1 MEYSFA
7 PSHSSEPLRKALKC
21 TLNLKKDV
29 EEVSD
34 EVTDQP
40 CFHFH
45 EFDISCLSKFVKI
58 QKNYLHLLWLRF
70 FAWSTPSPHHARKSF
85 SKSFNIRHGDGKM
98 TLQKLIISRGR
109 NSLKFGVRHKSCS
122 PHYAPEISE
131 FHFFLTVCQEWKYFA
146 IRTLKIGSQ
155 LSFDLSAGPI
165 VRGWAGINNS
175 LRLNAR
181 QPGTVSIWLNGPQ
194 SEILTEFPPKRSFKH
209 LKNIR
214 CLIRKVKRFQT
225 LICFFNRESLCI
237 LQHRSVDDTSPLIK
251 LPCSVLNGLN
261 CRQSEIL
268 IKMPLKGSLKLR
280 KRIRLWYRN
289 VQNVINILCK
299 QNKTPNR
306 QRLSNLVT
314 QRKYMLHFF
323 PELW

>member
-1 MEYSFA
+1 MEYSLA
-7 PSHSSEPLRKALKC
+7 PSHSREPLRKALKC

-58 QKNYLHLLWLRF
+58 QKSCLHLLWFRF
-70 FAWSTPSPHHARKSF
+70 FAWSTPSPHHARESF

-98 TLQKLIISRGR
+98 TLQKLIISKGR

-122 PHYAPEISE
+122 PHYAPGISE

-155 LSFDLSAGPI
+155 LSFDFCAGPI
-165 VRGWAGINNS
+165 VRDWAGINNS

-194 SEILTEFPPKRSFKH
+194 SEIL
-209 LKNIR
+209 
-214 CLIRKVKRFQT
+214 
-225 LICFFNRESLCI
+225 
-237 LQHRSVDDTSPLIK
+237 
-251 LPCSVLNGLN
+251 
-261 CRQSEIL
+261 

-289 VQNVINILCK
+289 VQNIINILCK

-314 QRKYMLHFF
+314 QRLYMLHFF